1 MVRIFR
7 VIRSLLS
14 WPNTK
19 FSWLI
24 YKELCSSLREEI
36 TLRPW
41 DLKGRTKIWYMLTR
55 NLSCTLLTN
64 LSMVRLSVNSSWR
77 GLGLS
82 ITKPGSVMFS
92 WLRHFTL
99 AVPLF
104 PPPQVWMCTGGL
116 SGRAEKSRGGEYLQL
131 PNILSI
137 IKSCAVSSYLC
148 HCVCASGTF
157 VFVFF

>member
-1 MVRIFR
+1 MVRILR

-24 YKELCSSLREEI
+24 YKELCSSLRGEI

-55 NLSCTLLTN
+55 NLSCMLLTN

-104 PPPQVWMCTGGL
+104 PPPKYECVLVDCL
-116 SGRAEKSRGGEYLQL
+116 EKLKNQRGGEYLQL

-157 VFVFF
+157 VFFFF